1 VDRDRRATGFS
12 PGEYFAHFNH
22 RVISFSARSEQEQR
36 LAPAPGSG
44 RILGES
50 VRVLTSKDV
59 AKRAL
64 ESGAE
69 NEKALAVQ
77 GL

>member
-1 VDRDRRATGFS
+1 MRQQKLAYYASFEMRDQSKNKSR
-12 PGEYFAHFNH
+12 
-22 RVISFSARSEQEQR
+22 SARW
-36 LAPAPGSG
+36 GSWGNG
-44 RILGES
+44 RILGAS
-50 VRVLTSKDV
+50 VRVLASKDV
-59 AKRAL
+59 AKRTL